1 MYTIV
6 KTIQYKVRSCCLL
19 ICTWSFV
26 YAIRWEIVIGLID
39 STGSKHF
46 MWVQSN
52 QAAGLS
58 LQHDPMHRNLELV
71 VLDACEKSRNLA
83 WITRV
88 IANMRIAADCSSPNA
103 ATWSVVFA
111 QVQGSMRCISQRRR
125 RGMPASACCIF
136 PFFPIHA
143 RALLASQ
150 RCRNWFKEVATTNA
164 EVLLCVILPIST
176 KPQLVPVLLVLLMY
190 RNEVS
195 RVSIWSST
203 AVVLLL
209 AGINK
214 VRDYHHWWA
223 GHRFRAWIVKSLSG
237 LFTGSTK
244 EKESTC
250 EYVDGS

>member
-1 MYTIV
+1 MREIR
-6 KTIQYKVRSCCLL
+6 KPCLNYKGYSQHANSSRLQLSKCCDLKCSVRAGAR
-19 ICTWSFV
+19 IHEV
-26 YAIRWEIVIGLID
+26 Y
-39 STGSKHF
+39 K
-46 MWVQSN
+46 
-52 QAAGLS
+52 
-58 LQHDPMHRNLELV
+58 
-71 VLDACEKSRNLA
+71 
-83 WITRV
+83 
-88 IANMRIAADCSSPNA
+88 
-103 ATWSVVFA
+103 
-111 QVQGSMRCISQRRR
+111 QRRR

-136 PFFPIHA
+136 TFFPIHA

-176 KPQLVPVLLVLLMY
+176 KLELVPVLLVLLMY

-203 AVVLLL
+203 AGVLLL

-214 VRDYHHWWA
+214 VRDYHHHWWA

-237 LFTGSTK
+237 LFTGPTK